1 MGGLGRGFEIQTIIH
16 TLIEFYHCI
25 GKGISLGI
33 VIRALIALSLS
44 LGDKSL
50 EGAVHITSVNE
61 MLYEGIEDA
70 SSILR
75 VETASDEQHA

>member
-1 MGGLGRGFEIQTIIH
+1 MGGLGRGFEIQAIIH
-16 TLIEFYHCI
+16 TLIESDDRI

-33 VIRALIALSLS
+33 VIKALLALSLS

-50 EGAVHITSVNE
+50 EGAVHITRVNE
-61 MLYEGIEDA
+61 MLSEGIEDT